1 MPGQKRKEGAKK
13 GESRREKREIGRNT
27 RVLKGLPFPSP

>member
-13 GESRREKREIGRNT
+13 GESRRGKREIGRNT